1 MERKGESQISE
12 QEEMNGGCTAYK
24 EKKGKEDRRKKG
36 VRRRGSVLISWDR
49 VEKCDLVPRPGDI
62 SSTQLIDF

>member
-1 MERKGESQISE
+1 
-12 QEEMNGGCTAYK
+12 MNGGCTAYK